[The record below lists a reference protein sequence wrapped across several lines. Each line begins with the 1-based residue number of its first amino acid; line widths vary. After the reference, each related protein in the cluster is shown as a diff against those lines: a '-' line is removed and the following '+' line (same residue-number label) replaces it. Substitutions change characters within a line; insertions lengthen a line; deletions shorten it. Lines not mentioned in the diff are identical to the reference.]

1 MICGCPRSPLL
12 DLIIVL
18 KDGSV
23 AEQGTH
29 EELLAKHGL
38 YYDMWT
44 AQEDATSPL
53 NETPE
58 SEPESDTKSPLT

>member
-1 MICGCPRSPLL
+1 M
-12 DLIIVL
+12 
-18 KDGSV
+18 

-44 AQEDATSPL
+44 AQEVATSSL
-53 NETPE
+53 SKTPE
-58 SEPESDTKSPLT
+58 SASEGDIKSQSTWCDT